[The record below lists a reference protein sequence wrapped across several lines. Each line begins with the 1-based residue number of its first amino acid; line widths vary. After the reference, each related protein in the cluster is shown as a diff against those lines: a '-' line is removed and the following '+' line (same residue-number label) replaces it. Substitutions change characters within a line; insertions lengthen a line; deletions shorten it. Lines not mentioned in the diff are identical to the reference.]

1 MRAYP
6 NCTAR
11 NSPKENLTEHSI
23 ANCSAHAFPLLLFY
37 CQPLI
42 MAKSHHG
49 VHTNPLAGLE
59 LTSSH
64 PHSRKKH
71 QCPLVPAAQML
82 TSTSSSL
89 CALPSFYSFWLKK
102 NLKKIPFTTQWFSD
116 LGSPKLW
123 DGQVWEGRTPNLCC
137 DISGLEDEGFWK
149 LLLQQDGHAASC
161 AKFPCVNWKPGNSS
175 SLKAMGK
182 RKPTHRVRA
191 GTDKDLA
198 ASLEK
203 ELKQEEMQLST
214 CLQSLWK
221 AT

>member
-102 NLKKIPFTTQWFSD
+102 KLKKNPIHNPMVFRFGKSKTLRWASVGRED
-116 LGSPKLW
+116 SKSVLW
-123 DGQVWEGRTPNLCC
+123 HFR
-137 DISGLEDEGFWK
+137 SGGWR
-149 LLLQQDGHAASC
+149 
-161 AKFPCVNWKPGNSS
+161 V
-175 SLKAMGK
+175 LKAPSAAGWTRCKLCKVSM
-182 RKPTHRVRA
+182 RKLKA
-191 GTDKDLA
+191 W
-198 ASLEK
+198 K
-203 ELKQEEMQLST
+203 EQQ
-214 CLQSLWK
+214 LQSK
-221 AT
+221 GKKKTHTQG